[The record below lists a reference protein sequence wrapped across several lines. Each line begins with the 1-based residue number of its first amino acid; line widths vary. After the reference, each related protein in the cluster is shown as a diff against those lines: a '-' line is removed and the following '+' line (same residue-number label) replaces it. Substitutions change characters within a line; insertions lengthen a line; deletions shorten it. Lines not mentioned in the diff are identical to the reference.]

1 MRQKSDETIV
11 VKEHAIRLVRRADSQ
26 YWQAHYKVDQLG
38 KWIRKA
44 TKKTE
49 LADAKAIAEELWM
62 EARILAKNGQAVIS
76 KRFKAVAEIVQADL
90 QVKVDADK
98 TRRGSNNDYLS
109 ALRSYLV
116 PYFGSYNIN
125 GITQEVFN
133 AFCEWR
139 RQKVGRELSHSAQ
152 ANHNAALNLVF
163 DLAVERGYMNSSQRP
178 TLKNTGPAAGRR
190 PDFSHSEMERLL
202 AYLPSWIESSRAGR
216 TRMIRELLAVYVPF
230 AAATGMR
237 TGTEMELLEWR
248 HIEVHENAG
257 EPVLYANIQ
266 HGKTAKK
273 NTRQGA
279 VLHRSCWLY
288 LEKLRQL
295 APEFKDK
302 TLNEVLKEQHALR
315 LFRMSDGKQPETFT
329 KQFKQL
335 LEDSELL
342 VCPIT
347 GEERTLYSLRHY
359 AITQLVTKGL
369 TAEQIQQQVRTS
381 ATMIAKHYN
390 HLNPLLNAD
399 KFSGRGEAG
408 TDEAAI
414 TRIMNQSP
422 NDNLMHFAELST
434 GLSLALVMQ
443 NPKATSELQEALRRT
458 RGSNSN

>member
-11 VKEHAIRLVRRADSQ
+11 IKEHAIRLVRRADSQ
-26 YWQAHYKVDQLG
+26 YWQAHYKVEQLG

-44 TKKTE
+44 TKKTD
-49 LADAKAIAEELWM
+49 LAEAKAIAEELWI
-62 EARILAKNGQAVIS
+62 EARVLAKNGQAVIS

-90 QVKVDADK
+90 QVKVDQDK

-109 ALRSYLV
+109 ALRNYLI
-116 PYFGSYNIN
+116 PYFGNYNIN
-125 GITQEVFN
+125 GITQEVFT
-133 AFCEWR
+133 AFCDWR

-163 DLAVERGYMNSSQRP
+163 DLAVERGYMNATQRP
-178 TLKNTGPAAGRR
+178 LVKNTGAAAGRR
-190 PDFSHSEMERLL
+190 PDFSPREMEQLL
-202 AYLPSWIESSRAGR
+202 TYLPSWVENSRAGR
-216 TRMIRELLAVYVPF
+216 TRMIRELLAIYVPF
-230 AAATGMR
+230 AATTGMR

-248 HIEVHENAG
+248 HIEVHEIAG

-273 NTRQGA
+273 NTKQGA

-295 APEFKDK
+295 APEFKEK

-335 LEDSELL
+335 LTDAHLL

-408 TDEAAI
+408 TDEDAI
-414 TRIMNQSP
+414 TRIINQSP
-422 NDNLMHFAELST
+422 NDNLMHFAEIST
-434 GLSLALVMQ
+434 GLSLALIMQ
-443 NPKATSELQEALRRT
+443 NPRATSELREALRRT
-458 RGSNSN
+458 RGSHPN

>member
-1 MRQKSDETIV
+1 MRQKSNETVV

-26 YWQAHYKVDQLG
+26 YWQAHYKVEQLG
-38 KWIRKA
+38 KWIRKG
-44 TKKTE
+44 TRKTDIAE
-49 LADAKAIAEELWM
+49 AKAIAEELWI
-62 EARILAKNGQAVIS
+62 EARVLVKNGQAVIS

-90 QVKVDADK
+90 EIKVQADR

-109 ALRSYLV
+109 ALRNYLI
-116 PYFGSYNIN
+116 PYFGNYNIN
-125 GITQEVFN
+125 GITQEVFT
-133 AFCEWR
+133 AFCDWR

-163 DLAVERGYMNSSQRP
+163 DLAIERGYMNASQRP
-178 TLKNTGPAAGRR
+178 LLKNTGVAAGRR
-190 PDFSHSEMERLL
+190 PDFSPREMEQLL
-202 AYLPSWIESSRAGR
+202 TCLPSWVENSRAGR
-216 TRMIRELLAVYVPF
+216 TKLIRELLAVYVPF
-230 AAATGMR
+230 AATTGMR

-248 HIEVHENAG
+248 HIEVHEIAG

-335 LEDSELL
+335 LTDADLL

-408 TDEAAI
+408 TDEDAI
-414 TRIMNQSP
+414 TRIINQSP
-422 NDNLMHFAELST
+422 NDNLIHFAELST
-434 GLSLALVMQ
+434 GLSLALIMQ
-443 NPKATSELQEALRRT
+443 NPRATSELRDALRRT
-458 RGSNSN
+458 GGSHPN

>member
-1 MRQKSDETIV
+1 
-11 VKEHAIRLVRRADSQ
+11 
-26 YWQAHYKVDQLG
+26 
-38 KWIRKA
+38 
-44 TKKTE
+44 
-49 LADAKAIAEELWM
+49 
-62 EARILAKNGQAVIS
+62 
-76 KRFKAVAEIVQADL
+76 
-90 QVKVDADK
+90 
-98 TRRGSNNDYLS
+98 
-109 ALRSYLV
+109 
-116 PYFGSYNIN
+116 
-125 GITQEVFN
+125 
-133 AFCEWR
+133 
-139 RQKVGRELSHSAQ
+139 
-152 ANHNAALNLVF
+152 
-163 DLAVERGYMNSSQRP
+163 
-178 TLKNTGPAAGRR
+178 
-190 PDFSHSEMERLL
+190 
-202 AYLPSWIESSRAGR
+202 
-216 TRMIRELLAVYVPF
+216 MIRELLAVYVPF

-257 EPVLYANIQ
+257 DPVLYANIQ

-335 LEDSELL
+335 LEDAKLL

-458 RGSNSN
+458 RGSHPN

>member
-1 MRQKSDETIV
+1 MRPPSDQTIV
-11 VKEHAIRLVRRADSQ
+11 VKENAIRLVRRADSG

-44 TKKTE
+44 TKKKD
-49 LADAKAIAEELWM
+49 LAEARAIAEELWV
-62 EARILAKNGQAVIS
+62 EARVLAKNGQSVIS
-76 KRFKAVAEIVQADL
+76 KRFKAVAELVQADL
-90 QVKVDADK
+90 QAKVGADK

-109 ALRSYLV
+109 ALRVYLI

-133 AFCEWR
+133 GFCEWR
-139 RQKVGRELSHSAQ
+139 REKVGRELSHSAQ

-163 DLAVERGYMNSSQRP
+163 DLAIERGYMNASQRP
-178 TLKNTGPAAGRR
+178 ALKNTGAAAGRR
-190 PDFSHSEMERLL
+190 PDFSPREMEQLL
-202 AYLPSWIESSRAGR
+202 TYLPSWVANSRAGR
-216 TRMIRELLAVYVPF
+216 TKLIRELLAIYVPF
-230 AAATGMR
+230 AATTGMR
-237 TGTEMELLEWR
+237 TGTEMEFLEWR
-248 HIEVHENAG
+248 HIEVHEIAG

-266 HGKTAKK
+266 RGKTVKK
-273 NTRQGA
+273 NSRQGC

-302 TLNEVLKEQHALR
+302 TLNEVLKEQHPLR

-335 LEDSELL
+335 LIDADLL

-347 GEERTLYSLRHY
+347 GQKRTLYCLRHY
-359 AITQLVTKGL
+359 AITQMVTKGL
-369 TAEQIQQQVRTS
+369 TAEQMQQQVRTA

-408 TDEAAI
+408 TDEDAI
-414 TRIMNQSP
+414 TRIINQSP
-422 NDNLMHFAELST
+422 NDNLMHFAEIST
-434 GLSLALVMQ
+434 GLSLALIMQ
-443 NPKATSELQEALRRT
+443 NPRATSELREALRRT
-458 RGSNSN
+458 RGSHPN

>member
-1 MRQKSDETIV
+1 MRQKSNETIV

-90 QVKVDADK
+90 QAKVDADK

-109 ALRSYLV
+109 ALRGYLL

-163 DLAVERGYMNSSQRP
+163 DLAIERGYMNASQRP
-178 TLKNTGPAAGRR
+178 TLKNSGPATGRR
-190 PDFSHSEMERLL
+190 PDFSNSEMERLL
-202 AYLPSWIESSRAGR
+202 AYLPSWVESGRAGR

-237 TGTEMELLEWR
+237 TGTEMEFLEWR
-248 HIEVHENAG
+248 HIEVHEIAG

-266 HGKTAKK
+266 RGKTTKK
-273 NTRQGA
+273 NSRQGA
-279 VLHRSCWLY
+279 VLHQSCWLY
-288 LEKLRQL
+288 LESLRKL

-302 TLNEVLKEQHALR
+302 TLNQVLKEQHALR

-335 LEDSELL
+335 LEDAELL

-414 TRIMNQSP
+414 AHIMNQSP

-443 NPKATSELQEALRRT
+443 NPQATSELQEALRRA
-458 RGSNSN
+458 RGSHTN